1 MSYRNHEPEER
12 RISFTRIAILAV
24 IVIAVGLVIFYWS
37 YRTVGAGEIGIVT
50 DWGAPKYQVGE
61 GLTIINPLWQD
72 LIKMDIKTQ
81 RVDQDASAASK
92 DLQNVATNL
101 AVNYHLDAGK
111 TFNLYKTIG
120 LDYKNRVIVPAVQET
135 VKQMTAKYTANQVV
149 TQRDL
154 LKNDIQTALEARLS
168 PVGIMVENVNII
180 NVEFSKS
187 FNDAI
192 EATSTVRQ
200 NELKAQNQ
208 LNVIRIEAQTKVVQ
222 AQANYNATVTNAN
235 AQKDKAIIEAQ
246 GQEEAIKTI
255 SKALQENPEYIL
267 YLQSQRWNGQLP
279 MFAGEGGMSSV
290 ILNSDTLKDFRGNL
304 TAPAINAT
312 LS

>member
-1 MSYRNHEPEER
+1 MSYRNHNEGRHIPFR
-12 RISFTRIAILAV
+12 GIIILAAII
-24 IVIAVGLVIFYWS
+24 IVVAIIIFMWS

-81 RVDQDASAASK
+81 RVDQDASAATK
-92 DLQNVATNL
+92 DLQNVATKI
-101 AVNYHLDAGK
+101 AVNYHLDPSK
-111 TFNLYKTIG
+111 TFELYQTVG
-120 LDYKNRVIVPAVQET
+120 LDYKNRLIVPAVQET
-135 VKQMTAKYTANQVV
+135 VKQITAKYTASQVV
-149 TQRDL
+149 TMREQ
-154 LKNDIQTALEARLS
+154 LKTEIEDALENRLS
-168 PVGIMVENVNII
+168 PKGIMVETVNII
-180 NVEFSKS
+180 NVDFSQS

-208 LNVIRIEAQTKVVQ
+208 LNVIRIEAQQKVVQ
-222 AQANYNATVTNAN
+222 AEANYNATVTNAQ
-235 AQKDKAIIEAQ
+235 AIADKAKIEAA

-255 SKALQENPEYIL
+255 STALKENPEYIL

-279 MFAGEGGMSSV
+279 MFAGENGMSSV
-290 ILNSDTLKDFRGNL
+290 ILNSDTLKEFRGNV